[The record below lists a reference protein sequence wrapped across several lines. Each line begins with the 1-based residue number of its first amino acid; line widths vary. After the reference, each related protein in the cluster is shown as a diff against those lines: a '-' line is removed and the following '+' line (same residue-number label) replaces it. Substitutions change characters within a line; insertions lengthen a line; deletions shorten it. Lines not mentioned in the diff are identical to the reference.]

1 MTEAD
6 VQTRWADALGACP
19 LVAILRG
26 VEPAEAVAV
35 GRALLEAGVTILEV
49 PLNSPEALK
58 SIRSLVQQLPA
69 STVVGAGTVLHPKEV
84 EDVKAAGGILIVS
97 PNMDEAVIKK
107 TKELGLVSAPGV
119 CTPTEAF
126 SALKCGA
133 DALKALGST
142 PPSVLRAEAFPGE
155 MLPPK
160 IIKAWRA
167 VLPKSACV
175 LAVGGVNVD
184 NMKAYLEA
192 GANGFGVGTALFSPG
207 DSAEVCR
214 QKAETM
220 LSAFQ
225 DLSAG
230 SSTKRQK
237 T

>member
-133 DALKALGST
+133 DALKA
-142 PPSVLRAEAFPGE
+142 FPGE